1 MSLVSITGV
10 DVISKEQ
17 NNFVDDFREPFG
29 FKIQLNCMEHLESS
43 IEFNL
48 IYVGSSESSAYD
60 QVVDSVEIGPGI
72 PAGNHEFDFVTE
84 NGVNPTQIQEG
95 HLLGPTVVILNATYN
110 EQEFV
115 RVGYYVNV
123 AYDVQEMN
131 ENPPSQ
137 VDFNHL
143 KREILASEPRV
154 TRFKINWTN
163 NGEKYSIAD
172 NAMERGGQNVGTGM
186 SQEMMMMG
194 CGDENMPPNMDLL
207 KQAGQGQNF
216 ISGDRM
222 EALLS
227 GFNENSNGP
236 GGFGTSSFK
245 PGYGAEPYETSM
257 DGVSR

>member
-10 DVISKEQ
+10 DVID
-17 NNFVDDFREPFG
+17 NTIDNFQKPFS
-29 FKIQLNCMEHLESS
+29 FKIQLNCMENLDES

-48 IYVGSSESSAYD
+48 IYVGSSESAQYD
-60 QVVDSVEIGPGI
+60 QVVDTVEIGPGI
-72 PAGNHEFDFVTE
+72 PAGNHEFDFITE
-84 NGVNPTQIQEG
+84 QGVNPKNIQDG

-110 EQEFV
+110 QQEFV

-123 AYDVQEMN
+123 AYDNQEMN

-137 VDFNHL
+137 VDYNHL
-143 KREILASEPRV
+143 MREILASEPRV

-163 NGEKYSIAD
+163 SGEKYSIAD
-172 NAMERGGQNVGTGM
+172 NAMERGGSNVGTGI

-194 CGDENMPPNMDLL
+194 CGDENMPPNMELM
-207 KQAGQGQNF
+207 KQAAQGQSF

-222 EALLS
+222 EALMN

-236 GGFGTSSFK
+236 GAFGTSSSK
-245 PGYGAEPYETSM
+245 PGYGIETYETSM
-257 DGVSR
+257 DGMGRN